1 VLDSPARVWERGG
14 EVVISP
20 PEPCRPFIDQ
30 IKARCRGARYSS
42 LGWMVSRSDADTALD
57 LLRTH
62 FPVVQD
68 SRPGAS
74 PAPIFADGV
83 AGDLFARLDLL
94 PLLTP
99 LAPALHAISNDRHL
113 ARAHLAQLSDQAPET
128 LIALGFAEGLEGH
141 WMVAYA
147 AQRFWQELLSSIGQ
161 IINGVVQAD
170 GSLREQLTPEALRAF
185 WLAARERSCGKPPE
199 RTGQRWYPPQ
209 TTLPIWTAA
218 LLACL
223 DGPPFTL
230 DPDRSTLTRTLPP
243 WPLRVR
249 ADLHRLDLKDAAHWP
264 VSVCVL
270 PGRQSPDGN
279 DALLHLS
286 SVNGVS
292 KNRALW
298 AAVLDGRREQIP
310 VRTGYQR
317 HYPRRVDGRNQYVTD
332 WNDEPLPTSGF
343 SHLALTHRSAFEPE
357 LGQAFL
363 HLAGNDAAGAPDLP
377 LFAQQLSRAISVPF
391 DLAWAAQLWAYGN
404 DLDDSETALITPLPS
419 AGCQGYWVLADE
431 PRWTRLIIAIQ
442 RGVAPETLRD
452 DDLAVREVGATSAIA
467 EVIEQAGEGGEDD
480 GDDE

>member
-30 IKARCRGARYSS
+30 IKARCRSARYSS

-83 AGDLFARLDLL
+83 ADDLFARLDLL
-94 PLLTP
+94 PLLTR

-113 ARAHLAQLSDQAPET
+113 ARVHLAQLSDQAPEAP
-128 LIALGFAEGLEGH
+128 IALGFAEGLEGH

-147 AQRFWQELLSSIGQ
+147 AQRFWQELLTSLGQ
-161 IINGVVQAD
+161 IIDGVVQAD
-170 GSLREQLTPEALRAF
+170 GSLREQITPETFRAF
-185 WLAARERSCGKPPE
+185 WLATRERGCGKPPE
-199 RTGQRWYPPQ
+199 RTGQHWYPPQ

-332 WNDEPLPTSGF
+332 WNDEPLPTSGL

-391 DLAWAAQLWAYGN
+391 DLAWAAQLWAYGITP
-404 DLDDSETALITPLPS
+404 DDSETALITPLPS